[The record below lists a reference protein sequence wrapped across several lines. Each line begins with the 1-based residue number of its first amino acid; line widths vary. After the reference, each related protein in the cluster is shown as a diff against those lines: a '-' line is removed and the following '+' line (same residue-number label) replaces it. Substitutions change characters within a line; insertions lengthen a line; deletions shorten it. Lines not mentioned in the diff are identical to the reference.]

1 MTSKDR
7 GAATG
12 WSDLWD
18 VDAVTLDER
27 SADLF
32 EKMPDPAARD
42 ELITMYHPLA
52 EYLASRFRNYGEA
65 LEDLQQVAAIGL
77 VKAVD
82 RFDPER
88 GVKFSTY
95 ATPTIIG
102 ELKRHFRDKC
112 WAIRVPRRLQDT
124 ALQLREVLS
133 ALHQEL
139 GRSPTIS
146 ELSERTGLSQEEVL
160 EGMETMQAYSAT
172 SLDTPTD
179 SDRETTLIETL
190 TDTDDSAELVEGWAD
205 LGPQIR
211 KLPPRERKILYLR
224 FFKGQ
229 SQSQIAEQL
238 GISQMHVSRLLS
250 RTIAMLRESIGEI
263 EG

>member
-1 MTSKDR
+1 
-7 GAATG
+7 
-12 WSDLWD
+12 
-18 VDAVTLDER
+18 
-27 SADLF
+27 
-32 EKMPDPAARD
+32 
-42 ELITMYHPLA
+42 
-52 EYLASRFRNYGEA
+52 
-65 LEDLQQVAAIGL
+65 
-77 VKAVD
+77 
-82 RFDPER
+82 
-88 GVKFSTY
+88 
-95 ATPTIIG
+95 
-102 ELKRHFRDKC
+102 
-112 WAIRVPRRLQDT
+112 
-124 ALQLREVLS
+124 LREVLS
-133 ALHQEL
+133 SMHQEL

-146 ELSERTGLSQEEVL
+146 ELSERSGLSQEEVL

-190 TDTDDSAELVEGWAD
+190 ADTDDGMDLVEGWAD

-224 FFKGQ
+224 FVKGQ

-238 GISQMHVSRLLS
+238 DISQMHVSRLLA